1 MMHLRLCF
9 RRFGCGESG
18 QDLIEYAL
26 LASMI
31 AIAGALIW
39 PLIEGRMGV
48 IFTGWE
54 TPVYDIWV
62 PNDPGTL

>member
-1 MMHLRLCF
+1 
-9 RRFGCGESG
+9 
-18 QDLIEYAL
+18 
-26 LASMI
+26 MI

-62 PNDPGTL
+62 PSDPGTL

>member
-1 MMHLRLCF
+1 MRLGNCL
-9 RRFGCGESG
+9 RRFGRGESG

-26 LASMI
+26 LASII

-39 PLIEGRMGV
+39 PLIEGRMGL

-54 TPVYDIWV
+54 TPIYDIWV
-62 PNDPGTL
+62 PNDPGTP

>member
-1 MMHLRLCF
+1 MQIPLCLRRCG
-9 RRFGCGESG
+9 RGESG

-26 LASMI
+26 LASII

-39 PLIEGRMGV
+39 PLIEARMAV

-54 TPVYDIWV
+54 TPIYDIWV
-62 PNDPGTL
+62 PSDPGTL